1 MYALCTPWLTGSGR
15 FEYVRNFEQTDFLLP
30 NTWIVV
36 RVDGRAFTKY
46 ETFLDQSVDLK
57 AVLI

>member
-1 MYALCTPWLTGSGR
+1 MANSKSATYRPHRLVPIADESSR
-15 FEYVRNFEQTDFLLP
+15 FEYVRNFEQADPLLP

-46 ETFLDQSVDLK
+46 YQ
-57 AVLI
+57 